1 MGRHKTITTYEQLRE
16 KNKTYSKK
24 YYEKNKDKVKARA
37 LARYYKIKNASQK
50 GSDENKI
57 SRPKTQ

>member
-1 MGRHKTITTYEQLRE
+1 MGRNKTIITYEQLRE

-24 YYEKNKDKVKARA
+24 YYEKNKDEVKARA

-50 GSDENKI
+50 GSNENKI
-57 SRPKTQ
+57 